1 MPLHLDVGPR
11 RTVPNYLSSHVSPL
25 YHGLKDFFSRRNV
38 PKQNM
43 AGKIIKGVSGLVG
56 LGQEAYQHHQDQKAA
71 EKAAAE
77 QAAHEPLTDS
87 KHEHDIDEDE
97 DDWIADD
104 AQDHLQPVESDRSS
118 ETPDKVIDW
127 FLKRH
132 PPPDK
137 SAPPSQ
143 GHLPAPVIVPQKH
156 PGSRT
161 RGFVRAYAPAL
172 AECGV
177 DQAAF
182 LDFLDGFQKEMK
194 KQKYFNVANLGVAIS
209 VLSYTVRLKC
219 CNRIDV

>member
-1 MPLHLDVGPR
+1 VPKHLC
-11 RTVPNYLSSHVSPL
+11 THISLL
-25 YHGLKDFFSRRNV
+25 YRPLKDFLLRRKV

-56 LGQEAYQHHQDQKAA
+56 LGQEAYQHHQVQKAA
-71 EKAAAE
+71 EKAAAD
-77 QAAHEPLTDS
+77 QAAREPLTES
-87 KHEHDIDEDE
+87 KPEHDIDEDE
-97 DDWIADD
+97 DDWIADE
-104 AQDHLQPVESDRSS
+104 AQDDLEPVESDKLS
-118 ETPDKVIDW
+118 ETSDKVIDW

-132 PPPDK
+132 PPPNE
-137 SAPPSQ
+137 SAPPPQ
-143 GHLPAPVIVPQKH
+143 GRLPAPVIVPQKH

-172 AECGV
+172 AECGI

-182 LDFLDGFQKEMK
+182 LDFLEGFRKEMT

-219 CNRIDV
+219 CNHMDV